1 MSGELLQTK
10 LYVPRLRPSLIP
22 RPHLIAKLN
31 QGLQQECRL
40 TLISA
45 PAGFGKTTLITEW
58 IANCERPFAWFSLD
72 QRDSDLTRFLQYLI
86 ATLQTLYPATG
97 IKTLALLTSAQPPTE
112 SILTTLLNEIAAV
125 PQEFALVLDDYHV
138 LDAPPIDEA
147 LTFLLEHLPPQ
158 MHLVITT
165 REDPLLP
172 LPRLRVRGLLTEVRA
187 ADLRFTMEETAVFL
201 QQISGLQLSADEI
214 AALEKRTEGWIA
226 GLQLAALS
234 MQGRADVH
242 GFIKAFAGDD
252 RYVVDYLVDEVLQRQ
267 PEPIHRFLLQ
277 TSILD
282 RLCGSLCDAVTNGE
296 TGSALLATLEQNNLF
311 VIPLDDKRTWYRYH
325 HLFADVLQVHLLKEQ
340 PQQIADLHQ
349 RASEWYEL
357 NDFAADA
364 VHHAFAAGDFARAA
378 RIIEL
383 AWAEMDR
390 SRQSATWLGWATR
403 LPDAQVRNRPVLCL
417 SFAWALLDA
426 GQLEAAERWLQNA
439 EKCLQNTAVLIVAD
453 EVEYQHLPGSI
464 AAARTYL
471 ALALGDMPATV
482 NYAQQAL
489 DLLPQEEHLRRGTP
503 AALLGLALW
512 SDGKLVEA
520 QHAFAEAMSSY
531 EKAGN
536 ILFVITGAYVLADM
550 KRAQGRLHEAAKI
563 YEDAL
568 QLAQTHGEIVMRGA
582 ADLYTGLS
590 ELRLEQNQLA
600 AAQEHLRQ
608 SQTLGEEAALPRWHY
623 RWCLA
628 QAKMEEAAG
637 NLEAALNSLDEADNH
652 YVRGPVPDVRS
663 TAAMKARIWLK
674 QGRLAKAHHWA
685 NAQGLAV
692 TDDLSYLR
700 EFDHITLA
708 RLRLAQY
715 RRDGAEKSIA
725 DGLILLERLLETA
738 VTGQRMG
745 SLLEILVLQ
754 ALAFEAKGDTP
765 AALASLARAL
775 TLTESE
781 GYVRLF
787 VDEGLPMTALL
798 EKLQADS
805 EQRVYLS
812 QLLAAF
818 DNQNNLHPSSFIP
831 STDSTALSRSG
842 QAPQPLIEPLSER
855 ELEVLQL
862 VAAGLSNREIS
873 ERLFLALPTVKGHN
887 RNIYSKLN
895 VTRRTEAVARAR
907 ELGLL

>member
-1 MSGELLQTK
+1 MSGDLLQTK
-10 LYVPRLRPSLIP
+10 LYVPRIRPSLIP
-22 RPHLIAKLN
+22 RPHLITKLN
-31 QGLQQECRL
+31 QGLQQACQL

-58 IANCERPFAWFSLD
+58 IADCKRPFAWFSLD
-72 QRDSDLTRFLQYLI
+72 ERDSDLTRFLHYFI
-86 ATLQTLYPATG
+86 AALQTVNAAIGT
-97 IKTLALLTSAQPPTE
+97 KALALLSSAQPPTE
-112 SILTTLLNEIAAV
+112 AILTTLLNEITAV
-125 PQEFALVLDDYHV
+125 PEEFALVLDDYHV

-158 MHLVITT
+158 MHLVLTT
-165 REDPLLP
+165 REDPPLP
-172 LPRLRVRGLLTEVRA
+172 LPRLRVRGQLTEVRA
-187 ADLRFTMEETAVFL
+187 ADLRFTVAETAVFL
-201 QQISGLQLSADEI
+201 RQITGLQLSLDEV

-234 MQGRADVH
+234 MQGRADAH
-242 GFIKAFAGDD
+242 GFIAAFAGDD

-267 PEPIHRFLLQ
+267 PEPIRNFLLQ

-296 TGSALLATLEQNNLF
+296 TSSTLLATLEQNNLF

-340 PQQIADLHQ
+340 PEQITQLHQ
-349 RASEWYEL
+349 HASAWYEQHDL
-357 NDFAADA
+357 IADA
-364 VHHAFAAGDFARAA
+364 VHHAFAADDLARAA

-383 AWAEMDR
+383 AWAKMDR
-390 SRQSATWLGWATR
+390 SRQSTTWLGWAKR
-403 LPDAQVRNRPVLCL
+403 LPEAQVHQRPVLCL
-417 SFAWALLDA
+417 GFGWAYLDA
-426 GQLEAAERWLQNA
+426 GELEAAEMWLQNA
-439 EKCLQNTAVLIVAD
+439 EWCLENTAVLQVAD

-489 DLLPQEEHLRRGTP
+489 DLLPEEEHLRRGTP

-512 SDGKLVEA
+512 SDGKLIEA
-520 QHAFAEAMSSY
+520 QEAFTEAMHSY

-536 ILFVITGAYVLADM
+536 TLFVITGAYVLADM
-550 KRAQGRLHEAAKI
+550 NVAQGRLHEAAKI

-568 QLAQTHGEIVMRGA
+568 QLAQAQGEIAMRGA

-590 ELRLEQNQLA
+590 ELRLEKNDREA
-600 AAQEHLRQ
+600 ARAHLQQ
-608 SQTLGEEAALPRWHY
+608 SKTLGEDVTLPRWHY

-628 QAKMEEAAG
+628 QAKMAAAEG
-637 NLEAALNSLDEADNH
+637 NLDAALNSLEEAETQ
-652 YVRGPVPDVRS
+652 YVRGPVPYVRS

-674 QGRLAKAHHWA
+674 QGRLAEVHHWA
-685 NAQGLAV
+685 NAQGLSA
-692 TDDLSYLR
+692 DDNLSYLR

-708 RLRLAQY
+708 RLCLA
-715 RRDGAEKSIA
+715 DGSAESIA
-725 DGLILLERLLETA
+725 EGLALLARLLEA
-738 VTGQRMG
+738 AKTGQRMG
-745 SLLEILVLQ
+745 SVLEILVLQ
-754 ALAFEAKGDTP
+754 ALAFAVKDDTLS
-765 AALASLARAL
+765 ALASLQQAL
-775 TLTESE
+775 TLAKPE
-781 GYVRLF
+781 GYIRTF
-787 VDEGLPMTALL
+787 VDEGLPMAELL
-798 EKLQADS
+798 ETAVSQAISPNYINKL
-805 EQRVYLS
+805 LT
-812 QLLAAF
+812 AF
-818 DNQNNLHPSSFIP
+818 GNQQDIHPSSF
-831 STDSTALSRSG
+831 T
-842 QAPQPLIEPLSER
+842 PQPLVEPLSER

-862 VAAGLSNREIS
+862 VAQGFSNREIG

-907 ELGLL
+907 ELGIL